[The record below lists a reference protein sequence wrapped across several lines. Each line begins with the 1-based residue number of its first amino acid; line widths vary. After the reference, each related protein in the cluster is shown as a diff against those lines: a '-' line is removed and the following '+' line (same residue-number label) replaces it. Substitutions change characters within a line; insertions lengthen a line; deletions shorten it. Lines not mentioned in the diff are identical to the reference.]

1 MKSGVAPFFVTNVSR
16 VPFERAC
23 VAVIPFLIPLTVVLL
38 IITFVP
44 AMVVWFP
51 NFEPG
56 PSE

>member
-1 MKSGVAPFFVTNVSR
+1 MAPFFVTNVSR